1 MRITDDTLKYVSD
14 TLADRMEEV
23 TLYML
28 RKLAKRL
35 KATGE
40 LGSSHTIYAIADVG
54 ADIAEITAYL
64 AAATGKNI
72 AEVQLAMQR
81 IAKGAYSDT
90 AAYFKATGRTQVPFK
105 DNTKLQNIIKAQGKL
120 TAQT

>member
-40 LGSSHTIYAIADVG
+40 LGSSHTI
-54 ADIAEITAYL
+54 
-64 AAATGKNI
+64 
-72 AEVQLAMQR
+72 
-81 IAKGAYSDT
+81 
-90 AAYFKATGRTQVPFK
+90 
-105 DNTKLQNIIKAQGKL
+105 
-120 TAQT
+120 

>member
-40 LGSSHTIYAIADVG
+40 LGSSHTIYAMADVG

-72 AEVQLAMQR
+72 AEVQLAMQK

-90 AAYFKATGRTQVPFK
+90 AAYFKATGRT
-105 DNTKLQNIIKAQGKL
+105 
-120 TAQT
+120 